1 MATLIPEYPFS
12 EFKKLKAA
20 ELRELKSCEITADGR
35 YLFTFLNPQTDF
47 IRVQTEYHAQ
57 MGNALRGKTLEE
69 ITGKKPDATI

>member
-35 YLFTFLNPQTDF
+35 
-47 IRVQTEYHAQ
+47 
-57 MGNALRGKTLEE
+57 
-69 ITGKKPDATI
+69 